1 MMNTSNLLERW
12 RGLFEKGE
20 SSPMIARL
28 YWQPKSMPE
37 ALKTDGSFTIQK
49 IPSIESL
56 KALESQDLLPV
67 LLNTESFIFQGANHW
82 FSPFIKS
89 AAKYT
94 FILAFLPPSETFSQ
108 VIEGMAT
115 LSL

>member
-1 MMNTSNLLERW
+1 MMNISNLLERW

-49 IPSIESL
+49 IPR
-56 KALESQDLLPV
+56 
-67 LLNTESFIFQGANHW
+67 
-82 FSPFIKS
+82 
-89 AAKYT
+89 
-94 FILAFLPPSETFSQ
+94 
-108 VIEGMAT
+108 
-115 LSL
+115 